1 MKFDTADIF
10 RRAHALAR
18 KIRVNSHVG
27 TYRAAFAKALKS
39 VWNQEKAKASKKIAF
54 NSMCA
59 FFGVSAEAPA
69 SRPVSSLAAGSVTAA
84 ADE

>member
-59 FFGVSAEAPA
+59 FFGVSAEAPT
-69 SRPVSSLAAGSVTAA
+69 SRPSQTPRRWLRHGRG
-84 ADE
+84 

>member
-39 VWNQEKAKASKKIAF
+39 VWKQVKYEASKKIAF
-54 NSMCA
+54 DNMCA

-69 SRPVSSLAAGSVTAA
+69 SRPSQAPRRWLRHGRG
-84 ADE
+84 

>member
-39 VWNQEKAKASKKIAF
+39 VWKQVKYEASKKSAF
-54 NSMCA
+54 NNMCA

-69 SRPVSSLAAGSVTAA
+69 SRPGHVPARWLRHVRG
-84 ADE
+84 

>member
-18 KIRVNSHVG
+18 KIRVNTPAG

-39 VWNQEKAKASKKIAF
+39 VWKQVKYEASKKIAF
-54 NSMCA
+54 DNMCA

-69 SRPVSSLAAGSVTAA
+69 SRPSHFPRRWLRHGRG
-84 ADE
+84 